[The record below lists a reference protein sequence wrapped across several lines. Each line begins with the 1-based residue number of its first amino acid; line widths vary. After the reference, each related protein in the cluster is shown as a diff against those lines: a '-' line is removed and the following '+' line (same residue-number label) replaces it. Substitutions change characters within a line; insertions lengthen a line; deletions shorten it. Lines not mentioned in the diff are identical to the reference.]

1 METHSSPGRWLPTL
15 YPLWGGKHLS
25 ASTYGTTPYHSPP
38 YGVNYSHP
46 VDGVVFRGR
55 IQPNF
60 VLLVI
65 IAGSSVSNIT
75 ISATGTGY
83 TNYPDQMDSPWEGF
97 MEILDYGWTPQ

>member
-1 METHSSPGRWLPTL
+1 M
-15 YPLWGGKHLS
+15 
-25 ASTYGTTPYHSPP
+25 
-38 YGVNYSHP
+38 
-46 VDGVVFRGR
+46 DGVVLRGR